1 MRESV
6 VVDADEDDTDDGLLC
21 ACFVLLPMTT
31 RDERRGPLLL
41 SIAVG
46 IVCRISLHAIRNLR
60 RLVASIARP
69 CGSTLFYSNTA
80 FGDNDLCLLFA
91 IDSAGASG
99 GGEERATHV
108 NCRRTA
114 G

>member
-21 ACFVLLPMTT
+21 ACFVQLPMTP

-46 IVCRISLHAIRNLR
+46 IVYRIFLHAIRSLR
-60 RLVASIARP
+60 RLVAFLARP
-69 CGSTLFYSNTA
+69 CDSTLFYSNTA
-80 FGDNDLCLLFA
+80 LGNNVLRVQPSTDG
-91 IDSAGASG
+91 AGATGAWGRLSG
-99 GGEERATHV
+99 GENA
-108 NCRRTA
+108 RRT
-114 G
+114 